1 MNATP
6 DVNAIP
12 DVVAGLA
19 VPGILSTALAPAER
33 ALDVLGGDLTER
45 SLRLHL
51 EGLPGVDAVGLEER
65 AASLGTR
72 SIKTTSKA
80 WALDTIIRLID
91 LTTLEGADTPGK
103 VRSLVAKALTPD
115 PNDATV
121 PRVAAVCVYGD
132 MVPAA
137 VTALGA
143 AHGDPDAGLVS
154 VAAVATAF
162 PSGRASLR
170 VKLADTEDAVAA
182 GADEIDMVIDRGAFL
197 AGNYGLVFDQIV
209 AVKAACRRADGTF
222 AHLKVIL
229 ETGELTTYDN
239 VRKASWLSILAGG
252 DFIKTSTGKVAPAA
266 TLPVTLLMLEVVRD
280 WYRLT
285 GERIGVKP
293 AGGIRT
299 SKDAIKYLVTV
310 AETVG
315 EHWLQPHLFRFGASS
330 LLNDVLLQRQKLT
343 TGRYSGPDYVT
354 VD

>member
-1 MNATP
+1 MAIEQATS
-6 DVNAIP
+6 
-12 DVVAGLA
+12 LA
-19 VPGILSTALAPAER
+19 RAPLAPASLASAER
-33 ALDVLGGDLTER
+33 AIQLIGGELTEK

-51 EGLPGVDAVGLEER
+51 EGLPGVDAVGLEAR

-72 SIKTTSKA
+72 SVKTTSKA
-80 WALDTIIRLID
+80 WALEKIIGLID
-91 LTTLEGADTPGK
+91 LTTLEGSDTPGK
-103 VRSLVAKALTPD
+103 VASLVAKAIIPD
-115 PNDATV
+115 PSDLTT

-132 MVPAA
+132 MVPSA
-137 VTALGA
+137 VEALGT
-143 AHGDPDAGLVS
+143 AGGES
-154 VAAVATAF
+154 GIHVAAVATAF
-162 PSGRASLR
+162 PSGRASLP
-170 VKLADTEDAVAA
+170 VKIADTKDAVRF

-197 AGNYGLVFDQIV
+197 SGRYGLVFDQIV
-209 AVKAACRRADGTF
+209 AVKEACRRENGSY

-239 VRKASWLSILAGG
+239 VRRASWLAILAGA
-252 DFIKTSTGKVAPAA
+252 DFIKTSTGKVTPAA
-266 TLPVTLLMLEVVRD
+266 TLPVTLLMLQVVND

-315 EHWLQPHLFRFGASS
+315 EEWLQPHLFRFGASS

-343 TGRYSGPDYVT
+343 SGHYSGPDYVT
-354 VD
+354 MD